1 MIFVVD
7 VAGASDSVR
16 EPFDITTYIAG
27 TGNGGFACVCLEVTC
42 VYVKNPNRNAR
53 FCQQTAE

>member
-16 EPFDITTYIAG
+16 ETFDITMYIAG
-27 TGNGGFACVCLEVTC
+27 TGNGGFAWVCLEVTC
-42 VYVKNPNRNAR
+42 VYVAGA
-53 FCQQTAE
+53 CY